1 VRPGTVGIGH
11 SGDVYIFLNV
21 AYLVLFVFWLLLI
34 SRIVTETVRSFA
46 RDWRPSGAV
55 AVGLEAVFTVTDPP
69 VRGLRKIIPSVP
81 IGGARLDV
89 SIMVL
94 LLVVYIL
101 MFSVQRA
108 VLVS

>member
-1 VRPGTVGIGH
+1 M
-11 SGDVYIFLNV
+11 YIFLNV

>member
-1 VRPGTVGIGH
+1 M
-11 SGDVYIFLNV
+11 YIFLNV

-69 VRGLRKIIPSVP
+69 VRGLRKVIPSVP

>member
-1 VRPGTVGIGH
+1 
-11 SGDVYIFLNV
+11 VYIFLNV

-69 VRGLRKIIPSVP
+69 VRGLRKVIPSVP

>member
-1 VRPGTVGIGH
+1 
-11 SGDVYIFLNV
+11 VYIFLNV

>member
-1 VRPGTVGIGH
+1 MV
-11 SGDVYIFLNV
+11 DVAIFLNV
-21 AYLVLFVFWLLLI
+21 AYLVLFVFWILLI
-34 SRIVTETVRSFA
+34 ARIVTETVRSFA
-46 RDWRPSGAV
+46 RDWRPSGVV

-81 IGGARLDV
+81 IGGARLDI